1 MIILKFIF
9 NIKMKSITYDNF
21 FKVLTGC
28 FLLSLTIDSNAEEAF
43 SSDVESGETKSTP
56 LGVRQQ
62 SIKRMVAELENQFTD
77 LAKLIQEENPEQATK
92 LVDAFKTSKD
102 LLLEKRMDD
111 ITKLLDLSKL
121 DSANEEQKKTID
133 DIKGLIEFLLKDDS
147 EKDRIKK
154 EVEKLKRW
162 KAEIESLIQDESELK
177 DESELRAEKDKV
189 LEEMDRNIAEL
200 KKLIDK
206 QKNIKDAT
214 EKESVNGIESLDKI
228 ADDQNQLRK
237 DTEKLQDL
245 LSKEDENSNSD
256 KDEESDESEP
266 SDLIKDAIDDQ
277 KIAEKKLG
285 EGKGKLAADAESKAI
300 DNMQKALNDLEEER
314 NRVAGIDPEDLEGLK
329 EGQKETADKTA
340 QLSQNID
347 EENKSDE
354 DSNQQQDPLKEG
366 QEKAQDAIDSAKE
379 KMDSAS
385 GQLAQGKPGQA
396 AQQQKDAIEDL
407 NRARDEIDKQLD
419 ELQQQEKM
427 EALVQLEQMFSEML
441 EKQRQGSSKVL
452 VLDEKRKIQDGRLKR
467 ADRIELRSVEILE
480 RKLSEKSEEA
490 VNLLNDEGSSVVVR
504 NVVEGM
510 QNDLLA
516 IADMVDGNETGVFV
530 QRSQK
535 EVELTLQELID
546 AVKIAQKMEEQKQD
560 QQQDQ
565 QNQQQNQQ
573 NQQQNLL
580 PPSAE
585 LKLLRLT
592 QLRINRRTVD
602 FEMQLNNENVK
613 NDVLKRQVN
622 EVTILQK
629 KVTESAREL
638 AARGQQPLESEID

>member
-28 FLLSLTIDSNAEEAF
+28 FLLSLTIESKAEEAF
-43 SSDVESGETKSTP
+43 LSDVESGETKSTP

-92 LVDAFKTSKD
+92 LVDAFKTSKE

-228 ADDQNQLRK
+228 ADEQNQLRK

-245 LSKEDENSNSD
+245 LSKENENSNSD
-256 KDEESDESEP
+256 KDEESEP

-277 KIAEKKLG
+277 KLAEKKLG

-347 EENKSDE
+347 EENESDE

-396 AQQQKDAIEDL
+396 ADQQKEAIEDL

-441 EKQRQGSSKVL
+441 EKQRQGSSQVL

-516 IADMVDGNETGVFV
+516 IADMVDGNETGAFV

-560 QQQDQ
+560 QQNQQ
-565 QNQQQNQQ
+565 QNQQNQQ

-602 FEMQLNNENVK
+602 FEMQLNNEEVK

>member
-9 NIKMKSITYDNF
+9 NIKMKRITYDNF

-28 FLLSLTIDSNAEEAF
+28 FLLSLTIESKAEEAF
-43 SSDVESGETKSTP
+43 LSDVESGETKSTP

-92 LVDAFKTSKD
+92 LVDAFKTSKE

-228 ADDQNQLRK
+228 ADEQNQLRK

-245 LSKEDENSNSD
+245 LSKENENSNSD

-396 AQQQKDAIEDL
+396 ADH
-407 NRARDEIDKQLD
+407 
-419 ELQQQEKM
+419 
-427 EALVQLEQMFSEML
+427 
-441 EKQRQGSSKVL
+441 
-452 VLDEKRKIQDGRLKR
+452 
-467 ADRIELRSVEILE
+467 
-480 RKLSEKSEEA
+480 
-490 VNLLNDEGSSVVVR
+490 
-504 NVVEGM
+504 
-510 QNDLLA
+510 
-516 IADMVDGNETGVFV
+516 
-530 QRSQK
+530 
-535 EVELTLQELID
+535 
-546 AVKIAQKMEEQKQD
+546 
-560 QQQDQ
+560 
-565 QNQQQNQQ
+565 
-573 NQQQNLL
+573 L
-580 PPSAE
+580 PQY
-585 LKLLRLT
+585 L
-592 QLRINRRTVD
+592 
-602 FEMQLNNENVK
+602 
-613 NDVLKRQVN
+613 
-622 EVTILQK
+622 
-629 KVTESAREL
+629 
-638 AARGQQPLESEID
+638 

>member
-189 LEEMDRNIAEL
+189 LEELDRNIAEL

-245 LSKEDENSNSD
+245 LSKEGENSNSD

-300 DNMQKALNDLEEER
+300 DNMQKALNDLEKER

-329 EGQKETADKTA
+329 EGQKETADKAA

-354 DSNQQQDPLKEG
+354 DSNQQKDPLKEG

-560 QQQDQ
+560 QQNQQ
-565 QNQQQNQQ
+565 QNQQNQQ

-602 FEMQLNNENVK
+602 FEMQLNNEKVK

>member
-9 NIKMKSITYDNF
+9 NIKMKRITYDNF

-28 FLLSLTIDSNAEEAF
+28 FLLSLTIESKAEEAF
-43 SSDVESGETKSTP
+43 LSDVESGETKSTP

-92 LVDAFKTSKD
+92 LVDAFKTSKE

-228 ADDQNQLRK
+228 ADEQNQLRK

-245 LSKEDENSNSD
+245 LSKENENSNSD
-256 KDEESDESEP
+256 KDEESEP

-277 KIAEKKLG
+277 KLAEKKLG

-379 KMDSAS
+379 KM
-385 GQLAQGKPGQA
+385 
-396 AQQQKDAIEDL
+396 
-407 NRARDEIDKQLD
+407 
-419 ELQQQEKM
+419 

-441 EKQRQGSSKVL
+441 EKQQQGSSKVL

-602 FEMQLNNENVK
+602 FEMQLNNEEVK

>member
-9 NIKMKSITYDNF
+9 NIKMKRITYDNF

-28 FLLSLTIDSNAEEAF
+28 FLLSLTIESKAEEAF
-43 SSDVESGETKSTP
+43 LSDVESGETKSTP

-92 LVDAFKTSKD
+92 LVDAFKTSKE

-228 ADDQNQLRK
+228 ADEQNQLRK

-245 LSKEDENSNSD
+245 LSKENENSNSD
-256 KDEESDESEP
+256 KDEESEP

-277 KIAEKKLG
+277 KLAEKKLG

-396 AQQQKDAIEDL
+396 ADQQKEAIEDL

-441 EKQRQGSSKVL
+441 EKQRQGSSQVL

-560 QQQDQ
+560 QQNQQ
-565 QNQQQNQQ
+565 QNQQNQQ

-602 FEMQLNNENVK
+602 FEMQLNNEEVK

>member
-1 MIILKFIF
+1 
-9 NIKMKSITYDNF
+9 T
-21 FKVLTGC
+21 
-28 FLLSLTIDSNAEEAF
+28 
-43 SSDVESGETKSTP
+43 
-56 LGVRQQ
+56 
-62 SIKRMVAELENQFTD
+62 
-77 LAKLIQEENPEQATK
+77 
-92 LVDAFKTSKD
+92 
-102 LLLEKRMDD
+102 
-111 ITKLLDLSKL
+111 
-121 DSANEEQKKTID
+121 
-133 DIKGLIEFLLKDDS
+133 
-147 EKDRIKK
+147 
-154 EVEKLKRW
+154 
-162 KAEIESLIQDESELK
+162 
-177 DESELRAEKDKV
+177 
-189 LEEMDRNIAEL
+189 
-200 KKLIDK
+200 
-206 QKNIKDAT
+206 
-214 EKESVNGIESLDKI
+214 
-228 ADDQNQLRK
+228 
-237 DTEKLQDL
+237 
-245 LSKEDENSNSD
+245 
-256 KDEESDESEP
+256 
-266 SDLIKDAIDDQ
+266 DAIDDQ
-277 KIAEKKLG
+277 KLAEKKLG
-285 EGKGKLAADAESKAI
+285 EGNGKLAADAERKAI

-573 NQQQNLL
+573 NQQQSLL

-602 FEMQLNNENVK
+602 FEMQLNNEEVK

>member
-1 MIILKFIF
+1 
-9 NIKMKSITYDNF
+9 
-21 FKVLTGC
+21 
-28 FLLSLTIDSNAEEAF
+28 
-43 SSDVESGETKSTP
+43 
-56 LGVRQQ
+56 
-62 SIKRMVAELENQFTD
+62 
-77 LAKLIQEENPEQATK
+77 
-92 LVDAFKTSKD
+92 
-102 LLLEKRMDD
+102 
-111 ITKLLDLSKL
+111 
-121 DSANEEQKKTID
+121 
-133 DIKGLIEFLLKDDS
+133 
-147 EKDRIKK
+147 
-154 EVEKLKRW
+154 
-162 KAEIESLIQDESELK
+162 
-177 DESELRAEKDKV
+177 
-189 LEEMDRNIAEL
+189 
-200 KKLIDK
+200 
-206 QKNIKDAT
+206 
-214 EKESVNGIESLDKI
+214 
-228 ADDQNQLRK
+228 
-237 DTEKLQDL
+237 
-245 LSKEDENSNSD
+245 
-256 KDEESDESEP
+256 
-266 SDLIKDAIDDQ
+266 
-277 KIAEKKLG
+277 
-285 EGKGKLAADAESKAI
+285 
-300 DNMQKALNDLEEER
+300 
-314 NRVAGIDPEDLEGLK
+314 
-329 EGQKETADKTA
+329 
-340 QLSQNID
+340 
-347 EENKSDE
+347 
-354 DSNQQQDPLKEG
+354 
-366 QEKAQDAIDSAKE
+366 
-379 KMDSAS
+379 
-385 GQLAQGKPGQA
+385 
-396 AQQQKDAIEDL
+396 
-407 NRARDEIDKQLD
+407 
-419 ELQQQEKM
+419 M

-560 QQQDQ
+560 QQNQQ
-565 QNQQQNQQ
+565 QNQQNQQ

-602 FEMQLNNENVK
+602 FEMQLNNEEVK

>member
-1 MIILKFIF
+1 
-9 NIKMKSITYDNF
+9 
-21 FKVLTGC
+21 
-28 FLLSLTIDSNAEEAF
+28 
-43 SSDVESGETKSTP
+43 
-56 LGVRQQ
+56 
-62 SIKRMVAELENQFTD
+62 
-77 LAKLIQEENPEQATK
+77 
-92 LVDAFKTSKD
+92 
-102 LLLEKRMDD
+102 
-111 ITKLLDLSKL
+111 
-121 DSANEEQKKTID
+121 
-133 DIKGLIEFLLKDDS
+133 
-147 EKDRIKK
+147 
-154 EVEKLKRW
+154 
-162 KAEIESLIQDESELK
+162 
-177 DESELRAEKDKV
+177 
-189 LEEMDRNIAEL
+189 
-200 KKLIDK
+200 
-206 QKNIKDAT
+206 
-214 EKESVNGIESLDKI
+214 
-228 ADDQNQLRK
+228 
-237 DTEKLQDL
+237 
-245 LSKEDENSNSD
+245 
-256 KDEESDESEP
+256 
-266 SDLIKDAIDDQ
+266 
-277 KIAEKKLG
+277 
-285 EGKGKLAADAESKAI
+285 
-300 DNMQKALNDLEEER
+300 
-314 NRVAGIDPEDLEGLK
+314 
-329 EGQKETADKTA
+329 
-340 QLSQNID
+340 
-347 EENKSDE
+347 
-354 DSNQQQDPLKEG
+354 
-366 QEKAQDAIDSAKE
+366 
-379 KMDSAS
+379 
-385 GQLAQGKPGQA
+385 
-396 AQQQKDAIEDL
+396 
-407 NRARDEIDKQLD
+407 
-419 ELQQQEKM
+419 M

-573 NQQQNLL
+573 NQQNQQQSLL

-602 FEMQLNNENVK
+602 FEMQLNNEKVK

>member
-1 MIILKFIF
+1 
-9 NIKMKSITYDNF
+9 
-21 FKVLTGC
+21 
-28 FLLSLTIDSNAEEAF
+28 
-43 SSDVESGETKSTP
+43 
-56 LGVRQQ
+56 
-62 SIKRMVAELENQFTD
+62 
-77 LAKLIQEENPEQATK
+77 
-92 LVDAFKTSKD
+92 
-102 LLLEKRMDD
+102 
-111 ITKLLDLSKL
+111 
-121 DSANEEQKKTID
+121 
-133 DIKGLIEFLLKDDS
+133 
-147 EKDRIKK
+147 
-154 EVEKLKRW
+154 
-162 KAEIESLIQDESELK
+162 
-177 DESELRAEKDKV
+177 
-189 LEEMDRNIAEL
+189 
-200 KKLIDK
+200 
-206 QKNIKDAT
+206 
-214 EKESVNGIESLDKI
+214 
-228 ADDQNQLRK
+228 
-237 DTEKLQDL
+237 
-245 LSKEDENSNSD
+245 
-256 KDEESDESEP
+256 
-266 SDLIKDAIDDQ
+266 
-277 KIAEKKLG
+277 
-285 EGKGKLAADAESKAI
+285 
-300 DNMQKALNDLEEER
+300 MQKALNDLEEER

-329 EGQKETADKTA
+329 EGKKETADKTA

-516 IADMVDGNETGVFV
+516 IADMVDGNETGAFV

-560 QQQDQ
+560 QQNQQ
-565 QNQQQNQQ
+565 QNQQNQQ

-602 FEMQLNNENVK
+602 FEMQLNNEEVK